1 MRPGRIR
8 ELLTGTTPARTVVRR
23 AGRGA
28 GGWTPAREDMEG
40 RWRAAA
46 PDVQVDD
53 AAEAD
58 QFSPEDRE
66 QLRDEAERLGV
77 TPGLVAQRLGMVEDP
92 DGLWRDREAG
102 E

>member
-1 MRPGRIR
+1 MRPGRVR

-40 RWRAAA
+40 RWREAAQ
-46 PDVQVDD
+46 DVQADVEG
-53 AAEAD
+53 EAD
-58 QFSPEDRE
+58 PFSPEDRE
-66 QLRDEAERLGV
+66 QLRNEAERLGV
-77 TPGLVAQRLGMVEDP
+77 TPELVVQRLGMAEDP
-92 DGLWRDREAG
+92 DGLWSDREAG

>member
-8 ELLTGTTPARTVVRR
+8 ELLAGTTPARTAVRR

-28 GGWTPAREDMEG
+28 GGWTPAREDQEG
-40 RWRAAA
+40 RWREA
-46 PDVQVDD
+46 

-58 QFSPEDRE
+58 PFSPEDRE
-66 QLRDEAERLGV
+66 QLRAEAERLGV
-77 TPGLVAQRLGMVEDP
+77 TPELVAQRLGMIEDP

>member
-1 MRPGRIR
+1 MRAGLLR

-28 GGWTPAREDMEG
+28 GGWTPAREDREG
-40 RWRAAA
+40 RWQEAA
-46 PDVQVDD
+46 PGGQ
-53 AAEAD
+53 AGIAEEAD
-58 QFSPEDRE
+58 PFSPEDRE
-66 QLRDEAERLGV
+66 QLRAEAERLGV
-77 TPGLVAQRLGMVEDP
+77 TPELVVQRLGMVEDP